1 MLLYDLGRLPASRPV
16 NSRNFLFNKLL
27 KTFSMTRQEMDLGDA
42 VAEHLQNSHQV
53 IEDEKLTSYIRRIG
67 ERLTK
72 HLPPTNLRFQF
83 FLFDINDVNAF
94 TLPGGRILFR
104 ESWSL
109 LPRMK
114 MNWRE

>member
-1 MLLYDLGRLPASRPV
+1 MKTRILIQICALAMCLCFTTRPIAGQTCHLP
-16 NSRNFLFNKLL
+16 KLP
-27 KTFSMTRQEMDLGDA
+27 SQQSAQNRCDERQQMDLGDA

-83 FLFDINDVNAF
+83 FLF
-94 TLPGGRILFR
+94 
-104 ESWSL
+104 
-109 LPRMK
+109 
-114 MNWRE
+114 